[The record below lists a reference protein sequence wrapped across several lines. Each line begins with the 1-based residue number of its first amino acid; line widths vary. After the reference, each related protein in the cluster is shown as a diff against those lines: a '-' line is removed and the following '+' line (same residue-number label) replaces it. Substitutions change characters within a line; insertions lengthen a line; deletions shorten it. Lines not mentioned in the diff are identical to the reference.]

1 MKLYIKMNPSEQ
13 TEDHPDLVLAGS
25 SSAIFEFEEILD
37 NLRHG
42 DQVVFNATIRDTS
55 KEN

>member
-1 MKLYIKMNPSEQ
+1 MNPSEQ